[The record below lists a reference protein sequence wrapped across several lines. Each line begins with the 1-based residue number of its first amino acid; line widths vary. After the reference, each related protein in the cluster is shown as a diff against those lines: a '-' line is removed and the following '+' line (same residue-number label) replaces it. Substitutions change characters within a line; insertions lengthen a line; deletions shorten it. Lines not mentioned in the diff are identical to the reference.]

1 MKKAVPYLITLI
13 LLIVMGGVFFK
24 LYYDHYMYTDERADL
39 DEYYGVQDGDDF
51 PIIYENLVSDMHA
64 RRFDGEIYLDLETV
78 RSLLNNRFYYGT
90 QDDTL
95 IYSLFTDQSYVVDR
109 RPLYYGFL
117 NVEFKG
123 YASRGN
129 DHGKASRID
138 RLLDEKLDGWKVERL
153 PKVELAILRL
163 GTYEILYDDTVPT
176 GVAINEAVELGKKFG
191 EDGSGAFING
201 VLAGITGKERAS
213 KPDSG
218 EGTPRG
224 KSPSGG
230 SISERKGD
238 TYITRKI

>member
-1 MKKAVPYLITLI
+1 MNRKSLREQI
-13 LLIVMGGVFFK
+13 FK
-24 LYYDHYMYTDERADL
+24 LLFRTEFNDPDEMEEQAQFFFDSGDMTVTDKDKEYIIGKCRKIL
-39 DEYYGVQDGDDF
+39 DKTE
-51 PIIYENLVSDMHA
+51 E
-64 RRFDGEIYLDLETV
+64 
-78 RSLLNNRFYYGT
+78 
-90 QDDTL
+90 
-95 IYSLFTDQSYVVDR
+95 
-109 RPLYYGFL
+109 
-117 NVEFKG
+117 
-123 YASRGN
+123 
-129 DHGKASRID
+129 ID

-213 KPDSG
+213 KSGSG
-218 EGTPRG
+218 EGSPRG